1 MTLELLVATF
11 QMSKE
16 IIWIVCDIESD
27 RILSEGGR
35 IPFYLLEKNVVYA
48 TATPQ
53 EGGKYTE
60 ITCYIEL

>member
-11 QMSKE
+11 QMSKK

-27 RILSEGGR
+27 RILSEGGA
-35 IPFYLLEKNVVYA
+35 IPISLLEKNVVYA

-60 ITCYIEL
+60 IACYIEL